1 VEFNTKLLETL
12 ICPIGK
18 DKLIYNK
25 ENQELMSKK
34 SRLIYKIENG
44 VPILIPEQAKKVY

>member
-1 VEFNTKLLETL
+1 MEFNPKLLETL

-25 ENQELMSKK
+25 ENQELVSKK
-34 SRLIYKIENG
+34 SKLTYKIENG
-44 VPILIPEQAKKVY
+44 VPILISEKAKK